1 MASSLVQFRTE
12 DTSRIKAA
20 SICEQLGIDLPTY
33 LRACIARLIQENGI
47 PFSMKL
53 EPKPENKGLQA
64 MKEASRIAAEM
75 GAQFVKTYFVE
86 EGFEKVT
93 ASCPVPIVIA
103 GGKKLPEQEALEMC
117 WRAIDQGAS
126 GVDMGRNIFQSSAPR
141 AMLKAVKKVVHE
153 NLSAR
158 EAYQFWQEEKQGELQ

>member
-53 EPKPENKGLQA
+53 EPKPESRGLQA
-64 MKEASRIAAEM
+64 MKEASRIAAEN
-75 GAQFVKTYFVE
+75 G
-86 EGFEKVT
+86 
-93 ASCPVPIVIA
+93 IA
-103 GGKKLPEQEALEMC
+103 DLSLDEINAEI
-117 WRAIDQGAS
+117 R
-126 GVDMGRNIFQSSAPR
+126 
-141 AMLKAVKKVVHE
+141 KA
-153 NLSAR
+153 R
-158 EAYQFWQEEKQGELQ
+158 YG